1 LGYIIVY
8 SSYPGSYGSLSPGER
23 VRVREGDP
31 LDIPLE
37 ARGVRGSWNRERS
50 SMEAKGAEGHRKRL
64 RERFNQSGLGAFL
77 DYEIVELL
85 LTLGTP
91 RKDCKPQA
99 KEAIKRFKTLRGVL
113 EAPPEELQEIKG
125 IGPAHIF
132 VIRFMQEVSREFL
145 KKQVLD
151 KPYCRSSRE
160 VFDYLYHSMRDLKKE
175 IFKIMYLDSQNRVIE
190 IEDLFEGTL
199 NASAIYPRET
209 IQGAV
214 KHSAVALIFV
224 HNHPAG
230 NPQPS
235 DNDKQITQDLVFA
248 GNIMQIRILDH
259 IVIGDNRYFS
269 FADAGLIEQY
279 NSDFL
284 TLKEGTHR

>member
-1 LGYIIVY
+1 
-8 SSYPGSYGSLSPGER
+8 
-23 VRVREGDP
+23 
-31 LDIPLE
+31 
-37 ARGVRGSWNRERS
+37 
-50 SMEAKGAEGHRKRL
+50 MEAKSQEGHRKRL
-64 RERFNQSGLGAFL
+64 RERFNQSGLAGFL

-91 RKDCKPQA
+91 RSDCKPQA

-113 EAPPEELQEIKG
+113 EAPPEELLKIKG
-125 IGPAHIF
+125 IGPTHVF
-132 VIRFMQEVSREFL
+132 VIKFMQDVAREFL
-145 KKQVLD
+145 KEQVLD

-175 IFKIMYLDSQNRVIE
+175 VFKVLFLDSQNRVVE
-190 IEDLFEGTL
+190 IENLFEGTL
-199 NASAIYPRET
+199 NASAIYPREI

-214 KHSAVALIFV
+214 KHNAAALIFI
-224 HNHPAG
+224 HNHPSG

-248 GNIMQIRILDH
+248 GNIMQIKVLDH
-259 IVIGDNRYFS
+259 IIIGENRYFS
-269 FADAGLIEQY
+269 FADAGLIEEY

-284 TLKEGTHR
+284 SLKEGKRA